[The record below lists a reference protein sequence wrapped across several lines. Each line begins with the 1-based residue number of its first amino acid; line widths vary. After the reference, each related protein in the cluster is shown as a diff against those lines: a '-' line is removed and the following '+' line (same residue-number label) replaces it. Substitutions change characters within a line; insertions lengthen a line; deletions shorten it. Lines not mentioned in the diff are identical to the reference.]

1 MTALLLHRPRSFI
14 AVCRRGWAGTRLG
27 MLILAAC
34 CLTACGDDRVGAS
47 VSGYNHMP
55 DWFIAGFSVGDGSG
69 PPVSPESG
77 GGKYSCCVS
86 IPKRWYPGMKV
97 KVEWRYDTIGGGYKP
112 PPQEAEVE
120 IPEYTKR
127 AGTVQVHFY
136 PEHKVKVV
144 VTSYGIGHPRYP
156 MSEQD
161 KLPWATRADL
171 LEAEKQG
178 ALTE

>member
-1 MTALLLHRPRSFI
+1 MNPRHTYFNT
-14 AVCRRGWAGTRLG
+14 RGKLRASAQRLG
-27 MLILAAC
+27 IVLFAAS
-34 CLTACGDDRVGAS
+34 CLTACGDDNVAVSVG
-47 VSGYNHMP
+47 GFNHMP
-55 DWFIAGFSVGDGSG
+55 DWFIAGFSVAGASGANLSPGSG
-69 PPVSPESG
+69 ATGEM
-77 GGKYSCCVS
+77 CCVS

-120 IPEYTKR
+120 IPEYSKR
-127 AGTVQVHFY
+127 AGNVQVHFY

-144 VTSYGIGHPRYP
+144 VTSYGIGHPHYP

-171 LEAEKQG
+171 LEDEKNG
-178 ALTE
+178 TLLK